1 MKKTLMLLG
10 VLALILPS
18 CSDRDDTVTTQET
31 TTSTTTT
38 TTPTTPTTQE
48 AKVNITASGR
58 TTYQNIYIM
67 IGTQSGTTFVEEERQ
82 ALPSNGKLTLDLSKY
97 IGQVKRIKAV
107 EIKNNTI
114 KDVSSVRQITVR
126 ANTTQSVSLAISA
139 EETKKVYDANI
150 TVRKNGTAQRGVKV
164 YAIPTFTVSV
174 IKGLISTAGS
184 TAVKDYVNAT
194 TDANGV
200 AKFTNLA
207 NSDVINGK
215 YEFVVITREPNIVA
229 GISGKYESVSLTLD
243 GTKAGT
249 GTINITE

>member
-1 MKKTLMLLG
+1 MKKTLILLG

-38 TTPTTPTTQE
+38 TTPTTPTKQE
-48 AKVNITASGR
+48 AKVSITASGR

-67 IGTQSGTTFVEEERQ
+67 VGSQSGTAFVENERQ
-82 ALPSNGKLTLDLSKY
+82 VLPSNGKITLDLSKY

-114 KDVSSVRQITVR
+114 KDVSSVRQITVK

-150 TVRKNGTAQRGVKV
+150 TVRKNGTAQQGVKV
-164 YAIPTFTVSV
+164 YALTNMQSV
-174 IKGLISTAGS
+174 LKALISTTGS
-184 TAVKDYVNAT
+184 TAVKDVVNAT

-207 NSDVINGK
+207 NSDIINGK